1 MSDLLSIL
9 SFERGAGFH
18 PSMLLATGSA
28 DHRVYIYNVP
38 AGQQVRQPQ
47 CSFFDRRS
55 FLLQDAAELVQK
67 LEGHQDRVYSA
78 TFHPTEP
85 LLASCSADFTIRLW
99 ASA

>member
-1 MSDLLSIL
+1 MCRLVSRSESRI
-9 SFERGAGFH
+9 
-18 PSMLLATGSA
+18 
-28 DHRVYIYNVP
+28 VP
-38 AGQQVRQPQ
+38 FQSV
-47 CSFFDRRS
+47 FRS

-78 TFHPTEP
+78 AFHPTEP